1 MRWRSVNSR
10 RLSIFLTATAKEFRC
25 EVVRQFGMLSS
36 RDWPRLY
43 SVSRASNGKESV
55 MKKKIA
61 EIGTTIR
68 TTTPYIGW

>member
-1 MRWRSVNSR
+1 MRWPSVNPG
-10 RLSIFLTATAKEFRC
+10 RLSISLKATAKEFRC
-25 EVVRQFGMLSS
+25 EVVRQFAMLSLH
-36 RDWPRLY
+36 DWPRVH
-43 SVSRASNGKESV
+43 SVLRASNGKESV